1 MEIFLLRLLSCFLMS
16 AAFGILCRIP
26 QSALLWS
33 GAGGALCWAVM
44 YAVSQAGGKLVAA
57 VFFGSLALGLAAEW
71 LARRTH
77 KPATIYIVTGF
88 IPLVPGAEVTIRCGF
103 LWKVLTR
110 KLALWRCACC

>member
-44 YAVSQAGGKLVAA
+44 YAVSQAGGKLVA
-57 VFFGSLALGLAAEW
+57 VHRWVSSLWEQ
-71 LARRTH
+71 
-77 KPATIYIVTGF
+77 
-88 IPLVPGAEVTIRCGF
+88 ECD
-103 LWKVLTR
+103 
-110 KLALWRCACC
+110 CAG